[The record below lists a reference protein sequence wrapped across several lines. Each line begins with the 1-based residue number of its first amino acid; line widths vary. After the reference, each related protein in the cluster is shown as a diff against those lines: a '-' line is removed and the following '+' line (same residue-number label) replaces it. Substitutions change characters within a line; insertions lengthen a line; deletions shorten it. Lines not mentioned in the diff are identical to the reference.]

1 MRWGP
6 QCVIGI
12 MVGSRWQWG
21 NSAGANTRRQTFIE
35 KGRGGAHQPRMWC
48 MYVFHRGSQKLTRRW
63 RSVGPTLIWAWAER
77 SSKLH
82 ICHQQY
88 WKIWW
93 RNCTIWWRNGRFW
106 WENLTGWWKNCTLC
120 VDILFN
126 VHFGKKLSNKSC
138 LSCEKIYKYKVC
150 GWGQLPTRCALKL
163 PEQNP
168 GRLSLKRDQWGGGQT
183 CLECQCVTWGIP
195 DGGWGQVN
203 PLWFL
208 WNREDQASTHYPQQE
223 DWSIDKF

>member
-126 VHFGKKLSNKSC
+126 VHFGKNLAINLACPVKKLTNTMSAGEASSPHAVPWSFHSKTPGDFHWKRVSGGV
-138 LSCEKIYKYKVC
+138 KV
-150 GWGQLPTRCALKL
+150 LRRA
-163 PEQNP
+163 
-168 GRLSLKRDQWGGGQT
+168 D
-183 CLECQCVTWGIP
+183 V
-195 DGGWGQVN
+195 
-203 PLWFL
+203 
-208 WNREDQASTHYPQQE
+208 
-223 DWSIDKF
+223 

>member
-126 VHFGKKLSNKSC
+126 VHFGKKFSNKSC
-138 LSCEKIYKYKVC
+138 LSCEKIDKYKVSSSPH
-150 GWGQLPTRCALKL
+150 GTRCALKL

-168 GRLSLKRDQWGGGQT
+168 RRLSLKGDQCGVGVGVVK
-183 CLECQCVTWGIP
+183 LVRSAN
-195 DGGWGQVN
+195 V
-203 PLWFL
+203 
-208 WNREDQASTHYPQQE
+208 
-223 DWSIDKF
+223 